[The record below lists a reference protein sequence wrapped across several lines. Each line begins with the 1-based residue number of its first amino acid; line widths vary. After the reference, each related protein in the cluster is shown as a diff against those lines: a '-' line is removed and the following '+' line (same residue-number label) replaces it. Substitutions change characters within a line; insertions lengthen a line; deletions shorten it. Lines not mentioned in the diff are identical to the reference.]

1 MLMNKK
7 LDKAESGFLHILSS
21 CINNTAVPQMN
32 LCQQEWEEVVRIA
45 RAHNVFP
52 LIFEKASENES
63 FVSLPEY
70 QQYAFEVMSIV
81 AGQARRTEAFLSLY
95 KEFVKADIHPI
106 VMKGLI
112 CRQLYEEYCDHRPS
126 GDEDILIQKSEFE
139 LVQQILVKNGY
150 YPDHE
155 NIKVEQL
162 EDLQEVTFFNTVIG
176 LSIEV
181 HVNPIGHEDNWR
193 RQLNDCFKNVFQNR
207 IDEVV
212 DDVAITTMG
221 YTDHMLFLI
230 LHAFKHLTAG
240 GFGIRQVLDILIY
253 AEKYES
259 VCNWEHLCEVLT
271 GLKAELF
278 LQDLFYIGEKYL
290 GFHMEGASESN
301 CPDDLLAE
309 ILSCGVFGN
318 ATQAQRTATQM
329 TSSAMQSKR
338 KDNFSNLSTWF
349 YTVFPAKSQ
358 MLSFHPELQEKPWL
372 LPVCWVKRWGR
383 FLAHN
388 KANGGNLAAE
398 SMKISK
404 RRIELLKK
412 YDIL

>member
-1 MLMNKK
+1 
-7 LDKAESGFLHILSS
+7 
-21 CINNTAVPQMN
+21 
-32 LCQQEWEEVVRIA
+32 
-45 RAHNVFP
+45 
-52 LIFEKASENES
+52 
-63 FVSLPEY
+63 
-70 QQYAFEVMSIV
+70 
-81 AGQARRTEAFLSLY
+81 
-95 KEFVKADIHPI
+95 
-106 VMKGLI
+106 
-112 CRQLYEEYCDHRPS
+112 
-126 GDEDILIQKSEFE
+126 
-139 LVQQILVKNGY
+139 
-150 YPDHE
+150 
-155 NIKVEQL
+155 
-162 EDLQEVTFFNTVIG
+162 
-176 LSIEV
+176 
-181 HVNPIGHEDNWR
+181 
-193 RQLNDCFKNVFQNR
+193 
-207 IDEVV
+207 
-212 DDVAITTMG
+212 
-221 YTDHMLFLI
+221 MLFLI

-271 GLKAELF
+271 GLKAELI

-301 CPDDLLAE
+301 CPDELLAE

>member
-1 MLMNKK
+1 MMMNKK

-278 LQDLFYIGEKYL
+278 
-290 GFHMEGASESN
+290 
-301 CPDDLLAE
+301 
-309 ILSCGVFGN
+309 
-318 ATQAQRTATQM
+318 
-329 TSSAMQSKR
+329 
-338 KDNFSNLSTWF
+338 
-349 YTVFPAKSQ
+349 
-358 MLSFHPELQEKPWL
+358 
-372 LPVCWVKRWGR
+372 
-383 FLAHN
+383 
-388 KANGGNLAAE
+388 
-398 SMKISK
+398 
-404 RRIELLKK
+404 
-412 YDIL
+412 

>member
-139 LVQQILVKNGY
+139 LVQQICR
-150 YPDHE
+150 
-155 NIKVEQL
+155 
-162 EDLQEVTFFNTVIG
+162 EV
-176 LSIEV
+176 
-181 HVNPIGHEDNWR
+181 
-193 RQLNDCFKNVFQNR
+193 
-207 IDEVV
+207 
-212 DDVAITTMG
+212 
-221 YTDHMLFLI
+221 
-230 LHAFKHLTAG
+230 
-240 GFGIRQVLDILIY
+240 
-253 AEKYES
+253 
-259 VCNWEHLCEVLT
+259 
-271 GLKAELF
+271 
-278 LQDLFYIGEKYL
+278 
-290 GFHMEGASESN
+290 
-301 CPDDLLAE
+301 
-309 ILSCGVFGN
+309 
-318 ATQAQRTATQM
+318 
-329 TSSAMQSKR
+329 
-338 KDNFSNLSTWF
+338 
-349 YTVFPAKSQ
+349 
-358 MLSFHPELQEKPWL
+358 
-372 LPVCWVKRWGR
+372 
-383 FLAHN
+383 
-388 KANGGNLAAE
+388 
-398 SMKISK
+398 
-404 RRIELLKK
+404 
-412 YDIL
+412 